1 MYLSPSPLLAVC
13 SGKGNGRENW
23 YFCLKKGWI
32 FADMSS
38 FNDVQQS
45 EAKSS
50 GTTGYSRYV
59 NGKAAI
65 LGKRITVAQILE
77 DFAAGW
83 NAEDYETEFD
93 VPPEAVAEALRYAA
107 KVVG

>member
-13 SGKGNGRENW
+13 SGKGNGRGNW

-59 NGKAAI
+59 NGKA
-65 LGKRITVAQILE
+65 TS
-77 DFAAGW
+77 
-83 NAEDYETEFD
+83 
-93 VPPEAVAEALRYAA
+93 
-107 KVVG
+107 